1 MANLKNNLKKPF
13 WLSLAP
19 KEKVIFAQHL
29 ASMLDAGIPLHEA
42 LSVLK
47 DQIAQPS
54 LKYVIDVALIDLA
67 DGLPLHVSFGK
78 FPKLREKPDPYRKN
92 RLSPFSDAQK
102 ANLNNS
108 ICLLY
113 TSPSPRDS

>member
-78 FPKLREKPDPYRKN
+78 FPKFFFYQFHQRGRSFRHLAWH
-92 RLSPFSDAQK
+92 FA
-102 ANLNNS
+102 
-108 ICLLY
+108 LY
-113 TSPSPRDS
+113 GGPIGKGE